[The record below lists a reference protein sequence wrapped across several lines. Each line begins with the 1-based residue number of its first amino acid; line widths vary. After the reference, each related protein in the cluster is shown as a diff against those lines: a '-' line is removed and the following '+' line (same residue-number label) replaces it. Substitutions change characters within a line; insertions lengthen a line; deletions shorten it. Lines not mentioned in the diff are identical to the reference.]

1 MHFMHTQCMKSVAV
15 TTDSGC
21 SSGEAAA
28 GNTGP
33 NRKVAL
39 RQALEAAAQ
48 IAANQFGAI
57 TRRQLI
63 ECGLAERQT
72 ERRVAEGRLK
82 AVARGVYVI
91 SGTAATWERQVVSA
105 YLFTSTR
112 ANPGVVSHETAGAIY
127 GLANCDRTHSVVL
140 TAGSADRHPNPL
152 ATMCRIND
160 LLAEDVVVGPL
171 GIPMTSPAR
180 TVLDL
185 AASSTRLSVIEA
197 VIADA
202 VDAGVVT
209 LDELQE
215 RFAKASHRAGIVRVR
230 QALGRVV
237 RLERRR
243 QRDQERVAEMRARR
257 AARRMEREQNPAR
270 RDEQAA

>member
-1 MHFMHTQCMKSVAV
+1 MHFMHTQCMDCVAV
-15 TTDSGC
+15 ATDSGC
-21 SSGEAAA
+21 STGSGASGVSQEA
-28 GNTGP
+28 P
-33 NRKVAL
+33 VPKKMAL

-48 IAANQFGAI
+48 VAANQYGAI

-112 ANPGVVSHETAGAIY
+112 SNPGVLSHETAGAIY
-127 GLANCDRTHSVVL
+127 GLANCEQSHSIVL
-140 TAGSADRHPNPL
+140 TADSADRHPNPL
-152 ATMCRIND
+152 ATMYRIND
-160 LLAEDVVVGPL
+160 LLPEDVVIGAL
-171 GIPMTSPAR
+171 GIPMTTPAR

-185 AASSTRLSVIEA
+185 ATSSARLSVIES
-197 VIADA
+197 VIAQA

-215 RFAKASHRAGIVRVR
+215 RFSKASHRAGIVRVR
-230 QALGRVV
+230 QALGRVI
-237 RLERRR
+237 RAERRR
-243 QRDQERVAEMRARR
+243 QRDEERVAEMKARR
-257 AARRMEREQNPAR
+257 AARRMERERQAQ
-270 RDEQAA
+270 QAA

>member
-1 MHFMHTQCMKSVAV
+1 MHFMHTQCMEYVAV
-15 TTDSGC
+15 VTDSGC
-21 SSGEAAA
+21 SGAAEVA
-28 GNTGP
+28 IPGP
-33 NRKVAL
+33 TRKVAL

-48 IAANQFGAI
+48 IAANQYGAI
-57 TRRQLI
+57 TRRQLL

-105 YLFTSTR
+105 YLFTATR

-127 GLANCDRTHSVVL
+127 GLAKCDRSHSVVL

-152 ATMCRIND
+152 ATMYRIND
-160 LLAEDVVVGPL
+160 LLAEDVVIGPL
-171 GIPMTSPAR
+171 GIPMTGPSR

-185 AASSTRLSVIEA
+185 ATSSARLSVIEA
-197 VIADA
+197 IIADA

-230 QALGRVV
+230 QALGRVI
-237 RLERRR
+237 RAERRR
-243 QRDQERVAEMRARR
+243 QRDQERVTEMRARR
-257 AARRMEREQNPAR
+257 AARRMARGQDPAK